1 MKKTT
6 FTTVAILATL
16 IFSIFFVGCKKED
29 KVEPTPTEGSV
40 TIEYDHR
47 WGMTMENFSMGQ
59 YKIQPKTQDSLQVTS
74 LKYYVSNIQL
84 KKADGTWWKEVE
96 SYYLVDG
103 SNPSSMNITID
114 KVPSGEYVEM
124 RYTLGVDSA
133 RNVSGAQTGALSI
146 ANGMYWNTEYGYI
159 MTKMEGNSPN
169 SPTGKYSLHLG
180 GFEGEFNVVTEKST
194 NFNNEKL
201 AIGTGSPRLHFLVN
215 VARFW
220 HTNPGVST
228 LNVIELPGAQAKQAA
243 KDFYQGFVF
252 DHIHK

>member
-6 FTTVAILATL
+6 LTAVALLATL

-29 KVEPTPTEGSV
+29 KIEPTPTEGSI
-40 TIEYDHR
+40 TIEFDHR

-59 YKIQPKTQDSLQVTS
+59 YKIQPKTQDSLQITT

-84 KKADGTWWKEVE
+84 KKEDGTWWKQAE

-103 SNPSSMNITID
+103 SNPNSMNITID

-124 RYTLGVDSA
+124 KYTLGVDSA
-133 RNVSGAQTGALSI
+133 RNVSGAQTGALAVS
-146 ANGMYWNTEYGYI
+146 NGMFWSWDSGYI
-159 MTKMEGNSPN
+159 MTKVEGMSPN
-169 SPTGKYSLHLG
+169 SPSGDFSFHLG
-180 GFEGEFNVVTEKST
+180 GFQGEYSIVTEKST

-201 AIGTGSPRLHFLVN
+201 AIGSGTPRLHFLVN

-220 HTNPGVST
+220 HTNPSVAT
-228 LNVIELPGAQAKQAA
+228 LNIIDKTGAQAKQAA

-252 DHIHK
+252 DHIHQ